1 MPLQPITRIT
11 TARVSIR
18 PVSGAD
24 LDDLFEINGDDA
36 VTRFLPYATWR
47 TAADASAWL
56 ERMEALAQAGGAQ
69 QLVVERNEDRKVIG
83 TVLLFRFDEGS
94 ARLELGYA
102 LGRAYW
108 RQGYASEA
116 LRAVCNHAFRQLSV
130 RRIEAEV
137 DPLNTASNA
146 LLLALGFVREG
157 LLRQRWLTKGVASD
171 TNIYGCLSHEWAAG
185 P

>member
-1 MPLQPITRIT
+1 MPLQPITQLL
-11 TARVSIR
+11 ANRVAIR

-94 ARLELGYA
+94 ARWNSA
-102 LGRAYW
+102 T
-108 RQGYASEA
+108 
-116 LRAVCNHAFRQLSV
+116 
-130 RRIEAEV
+130 
-137 DPLNTASNA
+137 PL
-146 LLLALGFVREG
+146 
-157 LLRQRWLTKGVASD
+157 
-171 TNIYGCLSHEWAAG
+171 AG
-185 P
+185 PAGARATPARRCAPSATMPSASCRCAASRRRWIP